1 MDDPNLDIAI
11 NADSSGAVAAFD
23 GLDNA
28 VSGFGQKMG
37 ELGET
42 FTKPLEHVG
51 VDIFGKKLLSLI
63 GISSDA
69 RPIVGL
75 LRTGIESLG
84 DAFGFATGA
93 VGLTVMGLTAAAAII
108 YKVVE
113 ANNKN
118 IESLEKVT
126 AEGQKQY
133 SSTVDLTSSLEDY
146 KTKVINLSPALETLA
161 ASTKK
166 VNEENRFSLLQ
177 AEGKQLETITNEIR
191 AKKELIEV
199 NKERIENLKN
209 TSIMTMDEL
218 RDSSLLEAD
227 VKKLTD
233 ANKTLT
239 IEIDKET
246 QARDLLIANIHSQAR
261 GYKGLDD
268 EISKHG
274 KAIEESSKKEEDAAK
289 VSAAAFKKNEDY
301 KRGLQ
306 RESMTFTKQIME
318 SKYNIE
324 IASLYGVGMVHAVQA
339 KLVQDAW
346 GNAYLQMAKGAG
358 DSFARMIVDGDSF
371 SKDMGKVFKDVLRS
385 FISMIAEMEIR
396 WAAAAFLRYIGMNP
410 FASQAV
416 STMPV
421 GQHALGYEGTVS
433 VPTLFVAGDGGAPEH
448 VKITSQSQAG
458 VDAIGGGKGSGGGNT
473 YIIGPFNAYGVNDP
487 ETFGRQAMQYI
498 LQQTRGRGQILPT
511 GPSIF

>member
-23 GLDNA
+23 GLDTA
-28 VSGFGQKMG
+28 VGGFGQKMG

-42 FTKPLEHVG
+42 FTKPLENVG

-75 LRTGIESLG
+75 LKTGIESLG
-84 DAFGFATGA
+84 TAFNFASGPI
-93 VGLTVMGLTAAAAII
+93 GLVVMGLAAATAII

-113 ANNKN
+113 AHNKN
-118 IESLEKVT
+118 TESLEKVT
-126 AEGQKQY
+126 AENQKQY
-133 SSTVDLTSSLEDY
+133 SLTVDLSVSLDEY
-146 KTKVINLSPALETLA
+146 KTKVGNLAPALDTLA

-166 VNEENRFSLLQ
+166 VNDENRTALLQ
-177 AEGKQLETITNEIR
+177 SEGKQLETVMNEIR
-191 AKKELIEV
+191 AKKELITANNEEIASMR
-199 NKERIENLKN
+199 KEAEMYNGH
-209 TSIMTMDEL
+209 
-218 RDSSLLEAD
+218 LESGALVETE
-227 VKKLTD
+227 VKKLTA
-233 ANKTLT
+233 ANATLT
-239 IEIDKET
+239 VEINKET
-246 QARDLLIANIHSQAR
+246 QARDRIIANIHAQAR
-261 GYKGLDD
+261 GYKDLDD
-268 EISKHG
+268 EITKNG
-274 KAIEESSKKEEDAAK
+274 KAIDDASKKEEDAAK
-289 VSAAAFKKNEDY
+289 ASAAAFRKNEEY
-301 KRGLQ
+301 KRSLQ
-306 RESMTFTKQIME
+306 RDSLSFTKQILD

-339 KLVQDAW
+339 KLIQDAW

-371 SKDMGKVFKDVLRS
+371 SKDMGKVFKDVLRA

-410 FASQAV
+410 FAAEAV
-416 STMPV
+416 SQMPV
-421 GQHALGYEGTVS
+421 GAHALGYEGTVS
-433 VPTLFVAGDGGAPEH
+433 VPTLFVAGEGGAPEH
-448 VKITSQSQAG
+448 VKITSQSQAS
-458 VDAIGGGKGSGGGNT
+458 VDSIGKGKGGGGNT

-498 LQQTRGRGQILPT
+498 LNQTRGRGQILPS
-511 GPSIF
+511 GQSIF